1 MTLVETKNQQSAV
14 INQKSSIQ
22 KRKSKIEN
30 RKSEIVRRPRRLRAT
45 PALRAMVRETEL
57 NARDFIYPLFV
68 RHGEGRSEIR
78 SMPGVYQ
85 LSVPEAVREAEKA
98 SALGVPAV
106 ILFGIPAEKDPIGL
120 ENFAEDGIVQQAIRA
135 IKRAIPEMVVVT
147 DVCLCEYTDHGHCG
161 VLNTRTPTSY
171 HPRSGPDVGIP
182 KSGDFGLLRPN
193 LPEGYV
199 LNDETLDIL
208 AKVAVSHAECGADI
222 VAPSGMMDG
231 MVAAIR
237 GALDE
242 HGFEHL
248 PILSYAV
255 KYASSFYGPFREAAE
270 GAPKFGDRKSHQ
282 MDPANVR
289 EALKEAAL
297 DVDEGADMLMVKPA
311 LAYLD
316 VIRVVKDAYPEI
328 PLAAYNVSGEYAMVK
343 AAAANGWIDEAKVTL
358 ETLTAMKR
366 AGADLILTYHALD
379 AAKWLK

>member
-1 MTLVETKNQQSAV
+1 MTLLEIEHRN
-14 INQKSSIQ
+14 SSKVSSRQ
-22 KRKSKIEN
+22 PLLN
-30 RKSEIVRRPRRLRAT
+30 RPRRLRAT

-57 NARDFIYPLFV
+57 NGRDFIYPLFV
-68 RHGEGRSEIR
+68 RHGSGRSEIH

-85 LSVPEAVREAEKA
+85 LSVSEAVREAEVAMKA
-98 SALGVPAV
+98 GVHAL
-106 ILFGIPAEKDPIGL
+106 ILFGIPHEKDPIGL
-120 ENFAEDGIVQQAIRA
+120 ENFAEDGIIQQAIRA
-135 IKRAIPEMVVVT
+135 IKREIPDMVVVT

-161 VLNTRTPTSY
+161 ILNTGEHFQAS
-171 HPRSGPDVGIP
+171 
-182 KSGDFGLLRPN
+182 

-199 LNDETLDIL
+199 LNDPTLDVL

-231 MVAAIR
+231 MVGAIR
-237 GALDE
+237 IALDE
-242 HGFEHL
+242 SGFENT

-289 EALKEAAL
+289 EALREAAL

-316 VIRVVKDAYPEI
+316 VIRVVKDAFPET
-328 PLAAYNVSGEYAMVK
+328 PMAAYNVSGEYSMIK

-366 AGADLILTYHALD
+366 AGADLILTYHAIE
-379 AAKWLK
+379 AAKWLKE